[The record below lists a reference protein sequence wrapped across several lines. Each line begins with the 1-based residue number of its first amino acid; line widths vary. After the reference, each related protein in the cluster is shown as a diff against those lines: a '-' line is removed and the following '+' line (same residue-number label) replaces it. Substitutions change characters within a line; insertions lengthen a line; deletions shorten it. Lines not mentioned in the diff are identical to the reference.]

1 MQNEAEQKKQ
11 KVTYGILR
19 KNDEWIKTR

>member
-11 KVTYGILR
+11 KVTNGILR